1 MTDLEGLQ
9 QALLEELGRLPNA
22 EQFILGGGVA
32 LNELLPPPR
41 ATKDVDAW
49 WRQGK
54 SLELIAQ
61 AFGAC
66 RRAAAS
72 FHLDVQ
78 RVNHGDVDAFDFLDG
93 EKKKVFSFQIALRD
107 IALGEPSTSRFGALP
122 IESLRDNLA
131 SKMSALVSRGAP
143 RDFIDVKRAVDA
155 GVVSIDDLWTLWQKK
170 NPERS
175 VAVAKAHAAHHLSG
189 IELRTPLDSI
199 DPDRREDIEKARLWY
214 RSVLLAGV
222 SNGER
227 SRKGR
232 S

>member
-9 QALLEELGRLPNA
+9 QAMLEELGRLPNA

-66 RRAAAS
+66 RRAAAP

-78 RVNHGDVDAFDFLDG
+78 RINHGDVDAFDFIDG

-107 IALGEPSTSRFGALP
+107 VALGEPSTSRFGALS
-122 IESLRDNLA
+122 IESLQDNLA

-155 GVVSIDDLWTLWQKK
+155 GVFSVDDLWSLWKK
-170 NPERS
+170 TNPERGID
-175 VAVAKAHAAHHLSG
+175 VAKVHTAHHLSV
-189 IELRTPLDSI
+189 IEMRVPLDSI
-199 DPDRREDIEKARLWY
+199 DPARRDGIKDARRWY

-222 SNGER
+222 PHGGR

-232 S
+232 

>member
-1 MTDLEGLQ
+1 M
-9 QALLEELGRLPNA
+9 A
-22 EQFILGGGVA
+22 GVA

-41 ATKDVDAW
+41 ATKDVDAR

-66 RRAAAS
+66 RRAAAP
-72 FHLDVQ
+72 FHIDVQ
-78 RVNHGDVDAFDFLDG
+78 RVNHGDVDAFDFIDS
-93 EKKKVFSFQIALRD
+93 EKKKVFSFQVALRD
-107 IALGEPSTSRFGALP
+107 VTLGDPSPSRFGALP

-143 RDFIDVKRAVDA
+143 RDFVDVKRAVDA
-155 GVVSIDDLWTLWQKK
+155 GAVSVDDLWKLWQEK
-170 NPERS
+170 NPERG
-175 VAVAKAHAAHHLSG
+175 VAAAKVHTAHHLSG
-189 IELRTPLDSI
+189 IELRVPLDSI
-199 DPDRREDIEKARLWY
+199 DPARRDDIEDARRWY

-222 SNGER
+222 PHGGR

-232 S
+232 